1 MKTSVSHRIALLAIT
16 GVLASLTAHADLMF
30 VEGGTS
36 ADLAGYGDVG
46 MTFQVNTAITVT
58 ELSFYGVSLG
68 GGDTPFAQLWDDD
81 SNTQLGLVN
90 WAAGEAV
97 NGWNSKLLSTAV
109 LLSPGVNYQIQA
121 VAYWVPQYADDSG
134 FTYAPEIDASSVT
147 FKHDSGWGGWAV
159 LPAPTSADLAAAPSL
174 VNLTFTAVPEPATAF
189 LLLGGL
195 LGLRFFRSR
204 KRV

>member
-1 MKTSVSHRIALLAIT
+1 MNKSLSNKIALLVVT
-16 GVLASLTAHADLMF
+16 GLFASLSARADLMF
-30 VEGGTS
+30 IEGGTS
-36 ADLAGYGDVG
+36 SDLAGYGDVG
-46 MTFQVNTAITVT
+46 MTFQVNTAIMVT
-58 ELSFYGVSLG
+58 ELSFYGLSLG
-68 GGDTPFAQLWDDD
+68 GGDTPFAQLWNDD

-147 FKHDSGWGGWAV
+147 FKHDSGWGGWGV

-189 LLLGGL
+189 FLMGGL
-195 LGLRFFRSR
+195 LGLRFVRPR
-204 KRV
+204 KKA